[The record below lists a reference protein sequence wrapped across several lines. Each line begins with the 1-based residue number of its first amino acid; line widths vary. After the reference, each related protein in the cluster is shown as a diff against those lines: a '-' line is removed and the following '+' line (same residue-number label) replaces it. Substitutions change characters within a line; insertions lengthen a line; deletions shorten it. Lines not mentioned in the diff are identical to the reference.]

1 MVLQLLPW
9 FALTA
14 VTGLVIGLIL
24 GFWMAS
30 ALVREHYA
38 HRMYKMRAAPRSPRG
53 CYEDA

>member
-30 ALVREHYA
+30 ALIREHYA
-38 HRMYKMRAAPRSPRG
+38 HRMYKMRPAPRSPRG
-53 CYEDA
+53 YYEDA